1 MARGVIT
8 QKNFIMEKKAKI
20 IATLGPAIYSENKLK
35 QLINLGVDAFRINF
49 SHNTNGISKIV
60 YKIRKIEKI
69 IKKKISLIA
78 DLQGVKLRV
87 GKIKKENQKIIFN
100 QNYIFDTKNE
110 LGNNKRI
117 TFPYPKILKKLKKGN
132 KILIDDGKFTFVV
145 IKRTGNS
152 VTTICKSQNC
162 YMKSSKSVHV
172 QNLEIPF
179 NKLTSK
185 DKKDIKS
192 AIKLGCNWIALS
204 YIQNEKLILET
215 RKLIKS
221 DVGIISK
228 IENKH
233 ALKNITKIIKATDSI
248 MIARGD
254 LAIDIGHSEVPKV
267 QLSLIKKCSQ
277 FSKSVIVATQ
287 MLESMIE
294 NNTAT
299 RAEINDIATAI
310 FQGADAVMLS
320 AETAIGKFPTL
331 AVSTMAKTISSTE
344 KYKKEHIEDFKNL
357 IISNKDP
364 VKSILLS
371 VKDIAYNSNVKAII
385 VFSNSGKSAKLV
397 SAMRPAAKIL
407 TISPNI
413 NVSRQVSLLWG
424 VQSIN
429 SRDAN
434 NWKDMMSISKEI
446 IKKLKFIKKNDFV
459 VITAG
464 LPFGKS
470 GMTNMI
476 RLYKVE
482 A

>member
-1 MARGVIT
+1 
-8 QKNFIMEKKAKI
+8 MEKKAKI
-20 IATLGPAIYSENKLK
+20 IATLGPSIFSESKLK
-35 QLINLGVDAFRINF
+35 RLVDLGVDAFRINF
-49 SHNTNGISKIV
+49 SHNTKGISNIV
-60 YKIRKIEKI
+60 SKIRKIEKN
-69 IKKKISLIA
+69 KNKKISLIA

-87 GKIKKENQKIIFN
+87 GKISNDNQKINYN
-100 QNYIFDTKNE
+100 QKFLFD
-110 LGNNKRI
+110 NNKKIGNSNRI
-117 TFPYPKILKKLKKGN
+117 NFPYPAILKKLKKGN
-132 KILIDDGKFTFVV
+132 KILIDDGKFSFLVV
-145 IKRTGNS
+145 NKKKNS
-152 VTTICKSQNC
+152 VTTICKSQNTNI
-162 YMKSSKSVHV
+162 KSNKSVH
-172 QNLEIPF
+172 IPNF
-179 NKLTSK
+179 DVASKKLTLK
-185 DKKDIKS
+185 DKKDIKT

-204 YIQNEKLILET
+204 YIQNEKLIYET
-215 RKLIKS
+215 RKLIKK
-221 DVGIISK
+221 DMGIISK
-228 IENKH
+228 IENKQ
-233 ALKNITKIIKATDSI
+233 ALRNITKIINATDSI

-254 LAIDIGHSEVPKV
+254 LAIDIGHSEVPKI

-277 FSKSVIVATQ
+277 LSKSVIVATQ

-310 FQGADAVMLS
+310 FQGADTVMLS
-320 AETAIGKFPTL
+320 AEAAIGKFPTQ
-331 AVSTMAKTISSTE
+331 AVSTMSQTIISTE
-344 KYKKEHIEDFKNL
+344 KYKKKHIEDFKN
-357 IISNKDP
+357 SVQTNKDP

-397 SAMRPAAKIL
+397 SAMRPAAKII

-429 SRDAN
+429 SRDAKD
-434 NWKDMMSISKEI
+434 WKDMMSISKEI

-464 LPFGKS
+464 LPFGKA
-470 GMTNMI
+470 GMTNMV

-482 A
+482 S

>member
-1 MARGVIT
+1 
-8 QKNFIMEKKAKI
+8 MEKKAKI
-20 IATLGPAIYSENKLK
+20 IATLGPAIYSNTKLK
-35 QLINLGVDAFRINF
+35 TLIDLGVDAFRINF

-60 YKIRKIEKI
+60 SRIRKIEKNTN
-69 IKKKISLIA
+69 KKISLIA

-87 GKIKKENQKIIFN
+87 GKIKNENQKIKFN
-100 QNYIFDTKNE
+100 QKFIFDNKLE
-110 LGNNKRI
+110 IGNNKRI
-117 TFPYPKILKKLKKGN
+117 TFPYPKILRKLKKGN
-132 KILIDDGKFTFVV
+132 KILIDDGKFTFIVTNKIGSSVV
-145 IKRTGNS
+145 T
-152 VTTICKSQNC
+152 VCKSQNC
-162 YMKSSKSVHV
+162 YMKSNKSVHI
-172 QNLEIPF
+172 QNVDIAF
-179 NKLTSK
+179 NKLTIK
-185 DKKDIKS
+185 DKQDIKS

-204 YIQNEKLILET
+204 YIQNEKLIFEA
-215 RKLIKS
+215 RKLIKK
-221 DVGIISK
+221 DMGIISK

-233 ALKNITKIIKATDSI
+233 ALKNIVNIIKASDSI

-277 FSKSVIVATQ
+277 YSKSVIVATQ

-294 NNTAT
+294 NSIAT

-310 FQGADAVMLS
+310 FQGADTVMLS
-320 AETAIGKFPTL
+320 AEAAIGKFPSQ
-331 AVSTMAKTISSTE
+331 AVSTMSKTIISTE
-344 KYKKEHIEDFKNL
+344 KYKKEHIEDFKNS

-371 VKDIAYNSNVKAII
+371 VKDIAYNNNVKAII

-434 NWKDMMSISKEI
+434 GWKDMMSISKEI

-459 VITAG
+459 IITAG
-464 LPFGKS
+464 LPFGKA

-476 RLYKVE
+476 RLYKVG

>member
-1 MARGVIT
+1 
-8 QKNFIMEKKAKI
+8 MEKKAKI
-20 IATLGPAIYSENKLK
+20 IATLGPAIHSESKLK
-35 QLINLGVDAFRINF
+35 QLVSLGVDAFRINF
-49 SHNTNGISKIV
+49 SHNTNGISKIITR
-60 YKIRKIEKI
+60 IRKIERNI
-69 IKKKISLIA
+69 NKKISLIG

-87 GKIKKENQKIIFN
+87 GKIENGSQIIKFN
-100 QNYIFDTKNE
+100 QTYIFDNKNE
-110 LGNNKRI
+110 LGNNNRI
-117 TFPYPKILKKLKKGN
+117 RFPYPKILKKLKKGN

-145 IKRTGNS
+145 TKKLLNS
-152 VTTICKSQNC
+152 VITVCKSQNC
-162 YMKSSKSVHV
+162 YMKNNKSVHI
-172 QNLEIPF
+172 QNLDIAF
-179 NKLTSK
+179 NKLTKK
-185 DKKDIKS
+185 DKKDIKT

-204 YIQNEKLILET
+204 YIQNEKLIYEA
-215 RKLIKS
+215 RKLIRK
-221 DVGIISK
+221 DMGIISK

-310 FQGADAVMLS
+310 FQGADTVMLS
-320 AETAIGKFPTL
+320 AEAAIGKFPSQ
-331 AVSTMAKTISSTE
+331 AVSTMTETIVSTE
-344 KYKKEHIEDFKNL
+344 KYKKEHIEDFKNS
-357 IISNKDP
+357 IISNRDP

-371 VKDIAYNSNVKAII
+371 VKDIAYNTDVKAII

-397 SAMRPAAKIL
+397 SAMRPAAKIV

-434 NWKDMMSISKEI
+434 GWKDMMSISKEI

-464 LPFGKS
+464 LPFGKA

-476 RLYKVE
+476 RLYKVGT
-482 A
+482 

>member
-1 MARGVIT
+1 
-8 QKNFIMEKKAKI
+8 MEKKAKI
-20 IATLGPAIYSENKLK
+20 IATLGPSIFSEIKLK
-35 QLINLGVDAFRINF
+35 RLIDLGVDAFRINF
-49 SHNTNGISKIV
+49 SHNTNEISKIV
-60 YKIRKIEKI
+60 SKIRKIEKN
-69 IKKKISLIA
+69 KNKKIALIA

-87 GKIKKENQKIIFN
+87 GKIKNESQKIKFNQK
-100 QNYIFDTKNE
+100 YIFDCKNL
-110 LGNNKRI
+110 LGNFNRI
-117 TFPYPKILKKLKKGN
+117 TFPYPKIIRSLKKGN
-132 KILIDDGKFTFVV
+132 KILIDDGKFSFVV
-145 IKRTGNS
+145 IKKIGKS
-152 VTTICKSQNC
+152 VITVCKSQNC
-162 YMKSSKSVHV
+162 YMKSNKSVHIK
-172 QNLEIPF
+172 NLDFTF
-179 NKLTSK
+179 NNLTFK
-185 DKKDIKS
+185 DKKDIKT

-204 YIQNEKLILET
+204 YIQNEKIIYEA
-215 RKLIKS
+215 RKLIKK
-221 DVGIISK
+221 DMGIISK

-310 FQGADAVMLS
+310 FQGADTVMLS
-320 AETAIGKFPTL
+320 AEAAIGNFPIQ
-331 AVSTMAKTISSTE
+331 AVSTMRKTIISTE
-344 KYKKEHIEDFKNL
+344 KYKKDHIEDFKNS
-357 IISNKDP
+357 IIANKDP

-371 VKDIAYNSNVKAII
+371 VKDIAYNPDVKAII

-413 NVSRQVSLLWG
+413 NISRQVSLLWG
-424 VQSIN
+424 VQSVT

-434 NWKDMMSISKEI
+434 GWKDMMSISKEI
-446 IKKLKFIKKNDFV
+446 IKKFKFIKKNDFV

-464 LPFGKS
+464 LPFGKA

-476 RLYKVE
+476 RLYKVGT
-482 A
+482 

>member
-1 MARGVIT
+1 
-8 QKNFIMEKKAKI
+8 MEKKAKI
-20 IATLGPAIYSENKLK
+20 IATLGPAIYSNTKLK
-35 QLINLGVDAFRINF
+35 TLIDLGVDAFRINF

-60 YKIRKIEKI
+60 SRIRKIEKNTN
-69 IKKKISLIA
+69 KKISLIA

-87 GKIKKENQKIIFN
+87 GKIKNENQKIKFN
-100 QNYIFDTKNE
+100 QKFIFDNKVE
-110 LGNNKRI
+110 IGNNKRI
-117 TFPYPKILKKLKKGN
+117 TFPYPKILRKLKKGN
-132 KILIDDGKFTFVV
+132 KILIDDGKFTFIVTNKIGSSVV
-145 IKRTGNS
+145 T
-152 VTTICKSQNC
+152 VCKSQNC
-162 YMKSSKSVHV
+162 YMKSNKSVHI
-172 QNLEIPF
+172 QNVDIAF
-179 NKLTSK
+179 NKLTIK
-185 DKKDIKS
+185 DKQDIKS

-204 YIQNEKLILET
+204 YIQNEKLIFEA
-215 RKLIKS
+215 RKLIKK
-221 DVGIISK
+221 DMGIISK

-233 ALKNITKIIKATDSI
+233 ALKNIVNIIKASDSI

-277 FSKSVIVATQ
+277 YSKSVIVATQ

-294 NNTAT
+294 NSTAT

-310 FQGADAVMLS
+310 FQGADTVMLS
-320 AETAIGKFPTL
+320 AEAAIGKFPSQ
-331 AVSTMAKTISSTE
+331 AVSTMSKTIISTE
-344 KYKKEHIEDFKNL
+344 KYKKEHIEDFKNS

-371 VKDIAYNSNVKAII
+371 VKDIAYNNNVKAII

-434 NWKDMMSISKEI
+434 GWKDMMSISKEI

-459 VITAG
+459 IITAG
-464 LPFGKS
+464 LPFGKA

-476 RLYKVE
+476 RLYKVGT
-482 A
+482 

>member
-1 MARGVIT
+1 
-8 QKNFIMEKKAKI
+8 MEKKAKI
-20 IATLGPAIYSENKLK
+20 IATLGPAIYNESKLR
-35 QLINLGVDAFRINF
+35 QLVNLGVDAFRINF
-49 SHNTNGISKIV
+49 SHDTNGMGKIV
-60 YKIRKIEKI
+60 SKIRKIEKNTN
-69 IKKKISLIA
+69 KKIALIA

-87 GKIKKENQKIIFN
+87 GKTNNENHKIKYNQKFT
-100 QNYIFDTKNE
+100 FDNKKE
-110 LGNNKRI
+110 LGNNNRI
-117 TFPYPKILKKLKKGN
+117 TFPYPKILKRLKKGN
-132 KILIDDGKFTFVV
+132 KILIDDGKFTFIVT
-145 IKRTGNS
+145 KKTGNS

-162 YMKSSKSVHV
+162 YIKSNKSVHI
-172 QNLEIPF
+172 QNLDIFF
-179 NKLTSK
+179 NKLTAK

-204 YIQNEKLILET
+204 YIQNENLIHES
-215 RKLIKS
+215 RKLIKKYM
-221 DVGIISK
+221 GIISK

-233 ALKNITKIIKATDSI
+233 ALKNITEIIKATDSI

-310 FQGADAVMLS
+310 FQGADTVMLS
-320 AETAIGKFPTL
+320 AEAAIGKFPSQ
-331 AVSTMAKTISSTE
+331 AVSTMTQTIISAE
-344 KYKKEHIEDFKNL
+344 KYKKDHIEDFKNS
-357 IISNKDP
+357 IIANKDP
-364 VKSILLS
+364 VKSVLLS
-371 VKDIAYNSNVKAII
+371 VKDIAYNPDVKAII
-385 VFSNSGKSAKLV
+385 VFSNSGMSAKLV

-429 SRDAN
+429 SRDASG
-434 NWKDMMSISKEI
+434 WKDMMSISKEI
-446 IKKLKFIKKNDFV
+446 IKKHKFIKKNDFV
-459 VITAG
+459 IITAG
-464 LPFGKS
+464 LPFGKA
-470 GMTNMI
+470 GMTNMV
-476 RLYKVE
+476 RLYKVGF
-482 A
+482 

>member
-1 MARGVIT
+1 
-8 QKNFIMEKKAKI
+8 MEKKAKI
-20 IATLGPAIYSENKLK
+20 IATLGPAIYNETKLR
-35 QLINLGVDAFRINF
+35 QLVNLGVDAFRINF
-49 SHNTNGISKIV
+49 SHDTNGIGKIV
-60 YKIRKIEKI
+60 SKIRKIEKNTN
-69 IKKKISLIA
+69 KKIALIA

-87 GKIKKENQKIIFN
+87 GKTNNENHKIKYNQKFT
-100 QNYIFDTKNE
+100 FDNKKE
-110 LGNNKRI
+110 LGNNNRI
-117 TFPYPKILKKLKKGN
+117 TFPYPKILKRLKKGN
-132 KILIDDGKFTFVV
+132 KILIDDGKFTFIVT
-145 IKRTGNS
+145 KKTGNS

-162 YMKSSKSVHV
+162 YIKSNKSVHI
-172 QNLEIPF
+172 QNLDIFF
-179 NKLTSK
+179 NKLTAK

-204 YIQNEKLILET
+204 YIQNENLIHES
-215 RKLIKS
+215 RKLIKK
-221 DVGIISK
+221 DMGIISK

-233 ALKNITKIIKATDSI
+233 ALKNITEIIKATDSI

-310 FQGADAVMLS
+310 FQGADTVMLS
-320 AETAIGKFPTL
+320 AEAAIGKFPSQ
-331 AVSTMAKTISSTE
+331 AVSTMTQTIISAE
-344 KYKKEHIEDFKNL
+344 KYKKDHIEDFKNS
-357 IISNKDP
+357 IIANKDP
-364 VKSILLS
+364 VKSVLLS
-371 VKDIAYNSNVKAII
+371 VKDIAYNPDVKAII
-385 VFSNSGKSAKLV
+385 VFSNSGMSAKLV

-429 SRDAN
+429 SRDASG
-434 NWKDMMSISKEI
+434 WKDMMSISKEI
-446 IKKLKFIKKNDFV
+446 ITKHKFIKKKDFV
-459 VITAG
+459 IITAG
-464 LPFGKS
+464 LPFGKA
-470 GMTNMI
+470 GMTNMV
-476 RLYKVE
+476 RLYKVGF
-482 A
+482 

>member
-1 MARGVIT
+1 
-8 QKNFIMEKKAKI
+8 MEKKAKI
-20 IATLGPAIYSENKLK
+20 IATLGPSIFSENKLK
-35 QLINLGVDAFRINF
+35 KLIDLGVDAFRINF
-49 SHNTNGISKIV
+49 SHNTNGINKIISR
-60 YKIRKIEKI
+60 IRKIEKN
-69 IKKKISLIA
+69 KNKKIALIA

-87 GKIKKENQKIIFN
+87 GKIKNESQKIKYN
-100 QNYIFDTKNE
+100 KKYIFDNKKK
-110 LGNNKRI
+110 LGNENRI
-117 TFPYPKILKKLKKGN
+117 TFPYPKILQKLKKGN

-145 IKRTGNS
+145 IKKIGKS
-152 VTTICKSQNC
+152 VITVCKSQNC
-162 YMKSSKSVHV
+162 YMKSNKSVHV
-172 QNLEIPF
+172 KDLGVTF
-179 NKLTSK
+179 NKLTLK

-192 AIKLGCNWIALS
+192 AIKFGCNWIALS
-204 YIQNEKLILET
+204 YIQNERIINEA
-215 RKLIKS
+215 RKLIKK
-221 DVGIISK
+221 DMGIISK

-233 ALKNITKIIKATDSI
+233 ALKNITNIIKATDSI

-310 FQGADAVMLS
+310 FQGADTVMLS
-320 AETAIGKFPTL
+320 AETAIGKFPTQ
-331 AVSTMAKTISSTE
+331 AVSTMAQTIISTE
-344 KYKKEHIEDFKNL
+344 KYKKDHIEDFKNS

-385 VFSNSGKSAKLV
+385 VFSNSGRSAKLV

-413 NVSRQVSLLWG
+413 NVSRQLSLLWG

-429 SRDAN
+429 SRDASD
-434 NWKDMMSISKEI
+434 WKDMMSISKEI

-459 VITAG
+459 IITAG
-464 LPFGKS
+464 LPFGKA
-470 GMTNMI
+470 GMTNMV

-482 A
+482 V

>member
-1 MARGVIT
+1 
-8 QKNFIMEKKAKI
+8 MEKKAKI
-20 IATLGPAIYSENKLK
+20 IATLGPAIYSITKLK
-35 QLINLGVDAFRINF
+35 QLVNLGVDAFRINF
-49 SHNTNGISKIV
+49 SHNTSGIKRIV
-60 YKIRKIEKI
+60 SKIRKIEKSTN
-69 IKKKISLIA
+69 KKIALIG

-87 GKIKKENQKIIFN
+87 GKIVDGIQKIKYNQK
-100 QNYIFDTKNE
+100 YTFDSKKKI
-110 LGNNKRI
+110 GDQFRI
-117 TFPYPKILKKLKKGN
+117 NFPYPKILKRLKKGN
-132 KILIDDGKFTFVV
+132 KILIDDGKFTFQV
-145 IKRTGNS
+145 IGKKGLTVS
-152 VTTICKSQNC
+152 TICKSQNC
-162 YMKSSKSVHV
+162 YMRSNKSIH
-172 QNLEIPF
+172 IPNFDIAF

-185 DKKDIKS
+185 DKKDIKI
-192 AIKLGCNWIALS
+192 ATKLGCNWIALS
-204 YIQNEKLILET
+204 YLQNDKLINET
-215 RKLIKS
+215 RKLIRK
-221 DVGIISK
+221 DMGIISK

-233 ALKNITKIIKATDSI
+233 ALKNIINIIKATDSI

-310 FQGADAVMLS
+310 FQGADTVMLS
-320 AETAIGKFPTL
+320 AEAAIGKFPTQ
-331 AVSTMAKTISSTE
+331 AVSTMSKTILSTE
-344 KYKKEHIEDFKNL
+344 KYKRQHIEDFKNS

-371 VKDIAYNSNVKAII
+371 VKDIAYNPNVKAII

-424 VQSIN
+424 VHSIN
-429 SRDAN
+429 SRDAKG
-434 NWKDMMSISKEI
+434 WKDMMAISKEI
-446 IKKLKFIKKNDFV
+446 IRKIKFIKKNDFV

-464 LPFGKS
+464 LPFGKA

-476 RLYKVE
+476 RLYKVGT
-482 A
+482 

>member
-1 MARGVIT
+1 
-8 QKNFIMEKKAKI
+8 MEKKAKI
-20 IATLGPAIYSENKLK
+20 IATLGPAIYKETKLK
-35 QLINLGVDAFRINF
+35 QLVNLGVDAFRINF
-49 SHNTNGISKIV
+49 SHNTIGIDKIV
-60 YKIRKIEKI
+60 SQIRKIEKSTN
-69 IKKKISLIA
+69 KKISLIA

-87 GKIKKENQKIIFN
+87 NKIKNDSQKIKYNQK
-100 QNYIFDTKNE
+100 YIFDNKKE
-110 LGNNKRI
+110 LGNINRI
-117 TFPYPKILKKLKKGN
+117 TFPYPKILQKLKKGN
-132 KILIDDGKFTFVV
+132 KILVDDGKFIFVV
-145 IKRTGNS
+145 IKKLINS
-152 VTTICKSQNC
+152 VTTVCKSQNC
-162 YMKSSKSVHV
+162 FMRSNKSVHI
-172 QNLEIPF
+172 QNFDIPF
-179 NKLTSK
+179 NKLTNK
-185 DKKDIKS
+185 DKKDIKT

-204 YIQNEKLILET
+204 YIQNEKLILEAK
-215 RKLIKS
+215 KLIKK
-221 DVGIISK
+221 DMGIISK

-233 ALKNITKIIKATDSI
+233 ALKNINKIIKASDSI

-294 NNTAT
+294 NDTAT

-310 FQGADAVMLS
+310 FQGADTVMLS
-320 AETAIGKFPTL
+320 AEAAIGKFPSQ
-331 AVSTMAKTISSTE
+331 AVSTMADTIISTE
-344 KYKKEHIEDFKNL
+344 KYKKEHIDDFKNS

-371 VKDIAYNSNVKAII
+371 VKDIAYNPDVKAII

-397 SAMRPAAKIL
+397 SAIRPAAKIV

-413 NVSRQVSLLWG
+413 NISRQVSLLWG

-434 NWKDMMSISKEI
+434 GWKEMMSISREI
-446 IKKLKFIKKNDFV
+446 IKKLTFIKKNDFV

-464 LPFGKS
+464 LPFGKA

-476 RLYKVE
+476 RLYKVGT
-482 A
+482 

>member
-1 MARGVIT
+1 
-8 QKNFIMEKKAKI
+8 MEKKAKI
-20 IATLGPAIYSENKLK
+20 IATLGPSIYSEIKLK
-35 QLINLGVDAFRINF
+35 KLVDLGVDAFRINF
-49 SHNTNGISKIV
+49 SHNTIGISKIIS
-60 YKIRKIEKI
+60 KIRRVEKKSG
-69 IKKKISLIA
+69 KKLSLIA
-78 DLQGVKLRV
+78 DLQGVKLRIGNV
-87 GKIKKENQKIIFN
+87 KDNNQKIKFN
-100 QNYIFDTKNE
+100 QKFIFDINKFP
-110 LGNNKRI
+110 GNDRRVN
-117 TFPYPKILKKLKKGN
+117 FPYPKILKRLKKGN
-132 KILIDDGKFTFVV
+132 KILIDDGKFLFKV
-145 IKRTGNS
+145 IGKKKNS
-152 VTTICKSQNC
+152 IITKCLSHNCILKSN
-162 YMKSSKSVHV
+162 KSIH
-172 QNLEIPF
+172 IPNFDIAF

-185 DKKDIKS
+185 DKKDLKI

-204 YIQNEKLILET
+204 YLQNEKIILET
-215 RKLIKS
+215 RKLIKK
-221 DVGIISK
+221 DMGIISK

-233 ALKNITKIIKATDSI
+233 ALKNIKKIIQTSDSI

-277 FSKSVIVATQ
+277 YSKSVIVATQ
-287 MLESMIE
+287 MLETMIE

-310 FQGADAVMLS
+310 FQGADTVMLS
-320 AETAIGKFPTL
+320 AEAAIGKFPAQ
-331 AVSTMAKTISSTE
+331 AVSTMAQTILSTE
-344 KYKKEHIEDFKNL
+344 KYKKDHIEDFKNS
-357 IISNKDP
+357 IITNKDP

-371 VKDIAYNSNVKAII
+371 VKDIAYNPNVKAII

-434 NWKDMMSISKEI
+434 GWKDMMTISKEI
-446 IKKLKFIKKNDFV
+446 IKKLKFVKKNDFV

-464 LPFGKS
+464 LPFGKA

-476 RLYKVE
+476 RLYKVGTK
-482 A
+482 

>member
-1 MARGVIT
+1 
-8 QKNFIMEKKAKI
+8 MEKKAKI
-20 IATLGPAIYSENKLK
+20 IATLGPAIYSSSKLK
-35 QLINLGVDAFRINF
+35 QLVNLGVDAFRINF
-49 SHNTNGISKIV
+49 SHNTNKINKIVSKI
-60 YKIRKIEKI
+60 RRIEKNTN
-69 IKKKISLIA
+69 KKISLIA

-87 GKIKKENQKIIFN
+87 GKVKEDSQKIKYNQKF
-100 QNYIFDTKNE
+100 IFDSKNDIGDQTRVT
-110 LGNNKRI
+110 L
-117 TFPYPKILKKLKKGN
+117 PYPKILKKLKKGN
-132 KILIDDGKFTFVV
+132 KILIDDGKFTFIVKNKKGST
-145 IKRTGNS
+145 I
-152 VTTICKSQNC
+152 TTTCKSQNC
-162 YMKSSKSVHV
+162 YIKSNKSIHIP
-172 QNLEIPF
+172 NFEIAF

-185 DKKDIKS
+185 DKKDIKT
-192 AIKLGCNWIALS
+192 AIRLSCNWIALS
-204 YIQNEKLILET
+204 YLQNDKIIYEA
-215 RKLIKS
+215 RKLIKK
-221 DVGIISK
+221 DMGIISK

-233 ALKNITKIIKATDSI
+233 ALKNIISIIKATDSI

-294 NNTAT
+294 NSTAT

-310 FQGADAVMLS
+310 FQGADTVMLS
-320 AETAIGKFPTL
+320 AEAAIGKFPTQ
-331 AVSTMAKTISSTE
+331 AVSTMSKTILSTE
-344 KYKKEHIEDFKNL
+344 KYKRQHIDDFKNS
-357 IISNKDP
+357 IISNEDP

-371 VKDIAYNSNVKAII
+371 VKDIAYNPDVKAII

-429 SRDAN
+429 SRDAKG
-434 NWKDMMSISKEI
+434 WKDMMSISKEI
-446 IKKLKFIKKNDFV
+446 IRKLRFIKKNDFV
-459 VITAG
+459 IITAG
-464 LPFGKS
+464 LPFGKA

-476 RLYKVE
+476 RLYKVGS
-482 A
+482 

>member
-1 MARGVIT
+1 
-8 QKNFIMEKKAKI
+8 MEKKAKI
-20 IATLGPAIYSENKLK
+20 IATLGPAIYSDTKLK

-49 SHNTNGISKIV
+49 SHNTGGIRKIV
-60 YKIRKIEKI
+60 AKIRKIERSTN
-69 IKKKISLIA
+69 KKIALIA

-87 GKIKKENQKIIFN
+87 GKIKKENQRIKYN
-100 QNYIFDTKNE
+100 QRYTFD
-110 LGNNKRI
+110 NKKQIGDHSRI
-117 TFPYPKILKKLKKGN
+117 NFPYPNILKKLKKGN
-132 KILIDDGKFTFVV
+132 KILIDDGKFTFV
-145 IKRTGNS
+145 IIGKKGS
-152 VTTICKSQNC
+152 AVTTICKSQNC
-162 YMKSSKSVHV
+162 YIKSNKSIH
-172 QNLEIPF
+172 IPNF
-179 NKLTSK
+179 DISFKKLTFK
-185 DKKDIKS
+185 DKKDIKT
-192 AIKLGCNWIALS
+192 AIKLGCNWIAIS
-204 YIQNEKLILET
+204 YLQNEKLILEA
-215 RKLIKS
+215 RKLIKK
-221 DVGIISK
+221 DMGIISK

-233 ALKNITKIIKATDSI
+233 ALKNIIKIIKATDSI

-310 FQGADAVMLS
+310 FQGADTVMLS
-320 AETAIGKFPTL
+320 AEAAIGKFPTQ
-331 AVSTMAKTISSTE
+331 AVSTMTQTILSTE
-344 KYKKEHIEDFKNL
+344 EYKRRHIEDFKNS

-371 VKDIAYNSNVKAII
+371 VKDIAYNPDVKAII

-397 SAMRPAAKIL
+397 SAMRPAAKIV

-413 NVSRQVSLLWG
+413 NVCRQVSLLWG

-434 NWKDMMSISKEI
+434 GWKDMMSISREI

-459 VITAG
+459 IITAG
-464 LPFGKS
+464 LPFGKA

-476 RLYKVE
+476 RLYKVGS
-482 A
+482 

>member
-1 MARGVIT
+1 
-8 QKNFIMEKKAKI
+8 MEKKAKI
-20 IATLGPAIYSENKLK
+20 IATLGPAIYNENKLK
-35 QLINLGVDAFRINF
+35 QLVNLGVDAFRINF
-49 SHNTNGISKIV
+49 SHNTYGISKIV
-60 YKIRKIEKI
+60 SKIRKIEKNTR
-69 IKKKISLIA
+69 KKISLIA

-87 GKIKKENQKIIFN
+87 GKIKDDGQKIRFNQKF
-100 QNYIFDTKNE
+100 IFDNNSEIGNE
-110 LGNNKRI
+110 KRI
-117 TFPYPKILKKLKKGN
+117 TFAYPKILRKLNKGN
-132 KILIDDGKFTFVV
+132 KILIDDGKFIFIVTKK
-145 IKRTGNS
+145 IGNS
-152 VTTICKSQNC
+152 VVTVCKSQNC
-162 YMKSSKSVHV
+162 FIKSNKSVHI
-172 QNLEIPF
+172 QNVDIAF

-185 DKKDIKS
+185 DKLDIKS

-204 YIQNEKLILET
+204 YIQNEKLIHEA
-215 RKLIKS
+215 RKLIKK
-221 DVGIISK
+221 DMGIISK

-233 ALKNITKIIKATDSI
+233 ALKNIVNIIKASDSI

-277 FSKSVIVATQ
+277 YSKSVIVATQ

-294 NNTAT
+294 SNTAT

-310 FQGADAVMLS
+310 FQGADTVMLS
-320 AETAIGKFPTL
+320 AEAAIGKFPSQ
-331 AVSTMAKTISSTE
+331 AVSTMSKTIISTE

-357 IISNKDP
+357 IIANKDP

-371 VKDIAYNSNVKAII
+371 VKDIAYNTNVKAII

-434 NWKDMMSISKEI
+434 GWRDMMSISKEI
-446 IKKLKFIKKNDFV
+446 IKKLKFIKKDDFII
-459 VITAG
+459 ITAG
-464 LPFGKS
+464 LPFGKA

-476 RLYKVE
+476 RLYKVGS
-482 A
+482 

>member
-1 MARGVIT
+1 
-8 QKNFIMEKKAKI
+8 MEKKAKI
-20 IATLGPAIYSENKLK
+20 IATLGPSIFSENKIK
-35 QLINLGVDAFRINF
+35 KLIDLGVDAFRINF
-49 SHNTNGISKIV
+49 SHNTNGIDKIV
-60 YKIRKIEKI
+60 SKIRKIEKN
-69 IKKKISLIA
+69 KNKKISIIA
-78 DLQGVKLRV
+78 DLQGVKLRI
-87 GKIKKENQKIIFN
+87 GKVATETQNIKYNRKF
-100 QNYIFDTKNE
+100 IFDNKKE
-110 LGNNKRI
+110 LGNTNRVG
-117 TFPYPKILKKLKKGN
+117 FLYPKILRKLKKGN
-132 KILIDDGKFTFVV
+132 KILIDDGKYSFVV
-145 IKRTGNS
+145 ISKKNDAI
-152 VTTICKSQNC
+152 TTICKSQNC
-162 YMKSSKSVHV
+162 SIKSNKSVH
-172 QNLEIPF
+172 IPNF
-179 NKLTSK
+179 DLTFDKLTLK

-204 YIQNEKLILET
+204 YLQNEKLIHEA
-215 RKLIKS
+215 RKLIKK
-221 DVGIISK
+221 DMGIISK

-233 ALKNITKIIKATDSI
+233 ALKNINKIINATDSI

-267 QLSLIKKCSQ
+267 QLSLIKKCSE

-310 FQGADAVMLS
+310 FQGADTVMLS
-320 AETAIGKFPTL
+320 AETAIGKFPL
-331 AVSTMAKTISSTE
+331 KAVSTMTKTILSSE
-344 KYKKEHIEDFKNL
+344 KYKKEHIGDFKNS
-357 IISNKDP
+357 IKTNKDP

-371 VKDIAYNSNVKAII
+371 VKDIAYNSDVKAVI

-397 SAMRPAAKIL
+397 SAIRPAVKIL

-434 NWKDMMSISKEI
+434 GWKDMMSISREI

-459 VITAG
+459 IITAG
-464 LPFGKS
+464 LPFGKA

-476 RLYKVE
+476 RLYKVGT
-482 A
+482 